1 MPAVETVDLSGL
13 SAALGR
19 AGQAPADYRP
29 LLKQFAVLLGSQAKQ
44 CFDGQRSPDGAAWA
58 PLKRQRSRKRD
69 KRAKKSGRGTGQKVL
84 RDTGLLM
91 ASVTGQGSGHVET
104 LTATS
109 LVYGTNLV
117 SPRGFPYPAAHQHG
131 TRNMVARPF
140 LGISAKAAD
149 VMAQMCA
156 DFVRRRMVE
165 G

>member
-29 LLKQFAVLLGSQAKQ
+29 LLKQYVVLLGSQAKQ
-44 CFDGQRSPDGAAWA
+44 CFDQQRSPDGAAWA
-58 PLKRQRSRKRD
+58 PLKRQRNRKRD
-69 KRAKKSGRGTGQKVL
+69 KRARKSGRGTGQKVL

-109 LVYGTNLV
+109 LTYGSNLFYAGFHAYGT
-117 SPRGFPYPAAHQHG
+117 R
-131 TRNMVARPF
+131 RMVARPF
-140 LGISAKAAD
+140 LGISAKTAA

>member
-1 MPAVETVDLSGL
+1 VGASQE
-13 SAALGR
+13 AAQPQ
-19 AGQAPADYRP
+19 AGQAGEE
-29 LLKQFAVLLGSQAKQ
+29 V
-44 CFDGQRSPDGAAWA
+44 WA
-58 PLKRQRSRKRD
+58 R
-69 KRAKKSGRGTGQKVL
+69 QKVL